1 MHRGRPPSPP
11 PRLQIPAC
19 TAPPGL
25 QLSRPHCGSLSTSV
39 ESHCGAWALRNSL
52 PSPAPP
58 PTRSPEPDART
69 RRADQGR
76 KSRRAAK
83 PAVDAAILAS
93 EWAGRRRTSGRR
105 CAGAEAAPSF
115 PPLRPRVRLGS
126 AAAGRH
132 RAASGPVPAL
142 ASPPSPRL
150 NPPARL
156 FLPVS

>member
-115 PPLRPRVRLGS
+115 PPPRPRVRLGS